1 MEPFEKIDIRYYR
14 PGDATRIC
22 ALFTQYLPYQRD
34 TEFWVWINRL
44 LGGGSIVSVAECGN
58 QIIGHYGIVP
68 RDFIIDGVRYH
79 AGLGIHAF
87 VAPEFRDKVSI
98 FEISSLAYKEA
109 KRRGLS
115 FLYGFPN
122 ANYRFIQE
130 KIEKWKCVSLFNAY
144 ELLLKDFNGSDNS
157 EDVSLTKVDR
167 MDCSLLY
174 PLQMLIEQSPESL
187 VSPVID
193 CRHWLL
199 RYLMHPQH
207 LYELYEV
214 KEREEMMGF
223 VIIKKYRK
231 EDKEYRHIVD
241 YVFSEKA
248 DMNKILARIAGTAQE
263 DHADC
268 LSVWKG
274 DSRFEKAIRDMGFKP
289 TGFDTFLGIK
299 ILDKTLDETVV
310 GKLTDFSNWRLVM
323 GDTDSF

>member
-1 MEPFEKIDIRYYR
+1 MEPSEKIDIRYYR
-14 PGDATRIC
+14 PGDATGIS
-22 ALFTQYLPYQRD
+22 ALFTRYLPYQRD

-58 QIIGHYGIVP
+58 RIIGHYGIVP
-68 RDFIIDGVRYH
+68 RDFIIEGVRYH

-87 VAPEFRDKVSI
+87 VAPEFRSKVSI

-109 KRRGLS
+109 KRTGLS

-122 ANYRFIQE
+122 ANYRYIQE

-144 ELLLKDFNGSDNS
+144 ELFLDAFNGSDNC
-157 EDVSLTKVDR
+157 DAVSLTKIDR

-174 PLQMLIEQSPESL
+174 PLQMLIEKSPES
-187 VSPVID
+187 PVAPVTE

-214 KEREEMMGF
+214 KEREEMMGYA
-223 VIIKKYRK
+223 VMKKYQK

-248 DMNKILARIAGTAQE
+248 DMHKIIARIAGMAKE

-274 DSRFEKAIRDMGFKP
+274 DSRFEKALQDTGFQP

-299 ILDKTLDETVV
+299 ILDKALDETVV